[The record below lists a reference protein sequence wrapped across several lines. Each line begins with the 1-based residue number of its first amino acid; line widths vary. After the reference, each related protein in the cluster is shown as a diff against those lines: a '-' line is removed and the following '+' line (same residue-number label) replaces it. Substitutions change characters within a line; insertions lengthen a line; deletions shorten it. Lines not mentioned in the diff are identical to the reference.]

1 MPLEVSQ
8 CRKLRELDLKNTY
21 VITLP
26 REIANLGNMIYINM
40 DNCPLKDSLANT
52 YGSGIATVHQFFQ
65 RKETRAI
72 FKVTLFHAS
81 SRTRFLFR
89 LQEKLFDKLT
99 EWIYPS
105 IPKELIY
112 EKVEELFKVLKDCN
126 TEMLKKMY
134 RNCNM
139 LFPVKFEHLDL
150 LVLRQKLENL
160 YEEGNAREDIAQI
173 ELRLKSHFLDE
184 DLHVV
189 VALATDIYKTV
200 EDQGTI
206 DEFFKFKK
214 HIFTEPLAY
223 LTAQSLLDNLSKY
236 KEMKRQERLDTIA
249 QLKDNIESL
258 YAEESECLVL
268 CLARG

>member
-1 MPLEVSQ
+1 M
-8 CRKLRELDLKNTY
+8 
-21 VITLP
+21 
-26 REIANLGNMIYINM
+26 
-40 DNCPLKDSLANT
+40 
-52 YGSGIATVHQFFQ
+52 
-65 RKETRAI
+65 
-72 FKVTLFHAS
+72 
-81 SRTRFLFR
+81 
-89 LQEKLFDKLT
+89 QEKLFDKLT

-139 LFPVKFEHLDL
+139 LFPVKFEHIDL
-150 LVLRQKLENL
+150 LLLRQKLENL

-189 VALATDIYKTV
+189 VALATDIYKTTP
-200 EDQGTI
+200 EQETI

-223 LTAQSLLDNLSKY
+223 LSAQKLLDNLAKY
-236 KEMKRQERLDTIA
+236 KEMKRQERIDTIA
-249 QLKDNIESL
+249 QLKDNIEAL
-258 YAEESECLVL
+258 YAEESKCAPPSDSRCRDQGGE
-268 CLARG
+268 ARGVHAAARCAAQAHACHRSVLQNARELHAQVQRAEALQRGQDRSLVQRVDENGHDRSQRAVLLLNSAN